1 VAMAE
6 PYARPRDFLARM
18 AGLGR
23 PVLWS
28 LSATSLIST
37 VAAVAAG
44 GWAWHE
50 ARTSADSAKVYVA
63 QIDASGAVVGRFQ
76 VSAEWEPE
84 VGIYLDFAQRWI
96 RNLRSRPP
104 DVETLKVQRRDV
116 IWSTDQRVY
125 GPLQDSMKRADEEY
139 RQAALDVT
147 RIAANLVDQQQSR
160 AVVLV
165 RWTEQARGAA
175 PPTFWSATLTVV
187 HVPPRVVSEYERN
200 PLGLFVTNYQIS
212 QTQESR

>member
-1 VAMAE
+1 MAE

-116 IWSTDQRVY
+116 IW
-125 GPLQDSMKRADEEY
+125 
-139 RQAALDVT
+139 
-147 RIAANLVDQQQSR
+147 
-160 AVVLV
+160 
-165 RWTEQARGAA
+165 
-175 PPTFWSATLTVV
+175 
-187 HVPPRVVSEYERN
+187 
-200 PLGLFVTNYQIS
+200 
-212 QTQESR
+212 

>member
-1 VAMAE
+1 MAMAE

>member
-1 VAMAE
+1 MAE

-76 VSAEWEPE
+76 VSAGWEPE